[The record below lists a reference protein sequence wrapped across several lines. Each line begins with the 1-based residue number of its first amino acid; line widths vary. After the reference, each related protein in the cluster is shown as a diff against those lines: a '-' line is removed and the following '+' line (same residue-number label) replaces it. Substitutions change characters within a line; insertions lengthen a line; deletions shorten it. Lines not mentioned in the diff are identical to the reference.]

1 MQKRALHAV
10 GANFLWLAGERLL
23 RIVLGLFILG
33 YVARYLG
40 KVQFG
45 LLSYAS
51 SMTAIFAVIA
61 NAGIDGIVIRELVK
75 YPEKKGEIL
84 GSAWGIKFFGAI
96 LIVVGFGVMAVVRR
110 QSEFFVLAVVISLSM
125 LPQSFEVI
133 DLWFQKLVQ
142 SKFTVKAKT
151 FAYIFSALTK
161 ILLIVFHAPLIFF
174 CAALAM
180 DVVFYALSLVLVYSR
195 TGETLQSW
203 RFRLPVARELLRDGW
218 PLIISG
224 VVVALF
230 IRIEQIFV
238 MKWLGEDVAG
248 TYYAAL
254 KINDVW
260 NMLPALLLPSLYP
273 LLVQTREKQGGRYT
287 ERLQDVFDVLTALG
301 FAVAIGTTIAAPFL
315 IPLIYGPKYADAVPI
330 LIIQA
335 WAAPFTFS
343 GAVRAQY
350 FLMERLTLYHT
361 WSALIGIVVN
371 VALAITLIPRWGAP
385 GAACGALLGY
395 AVSAYLTSLIFG
407 KLRACGKFQ
416 SKAFLAPFR
425 IHTLL
430 SHVQK
435 AL

>member
-224 VVVALF
+224 VVVAL
-230 IRIEQIFV
+230 
-238 MKWLGEDVAG
+238 
-248 TYYAAL
+248 
-254 KINDVW
+254 
-260 NMLPALLLPSLYP
+260 
-273 LLVQTREKQGGRYT
+273 
-287 ERLQDVFDVLTALG
+287 
-301 FAVAIGTTIAAPFL
+301 
-315 IPLIYGPKYADAVPI
+315 
-330 LIIQA
+330 
-335 WAAPFTFS
+335 
-343 GAVRAQY
+343 
-350 FLMERLTLYHT
+350 
-361 WSALIGIVVN
+361 
-371 VALAITLIPRWGAP
+371 
-385 GAACGALLGY
+385 
-395 AVSAYLTSLIFG
+395 
-407 KLRACGKFQ
+407 
-416 SKAFLAPFR
+416 
-425 IHTLL
+425 
-430 SHVQK
+430 
-435 AL
+435 